1 MNLILTLTILAA
13 SVVATPLLTRL
24 LGRNAGWPLAGAY
37 LAASVTLWPA
47 AAEALTGNPPVWS
60 LPWVPA
66 LGIEFSLRADGL
78 GIIFAYIALLIG
90 AVVFSYSTRYLDKG
104 RQLGFYLVM
113 TMFTTS
119 MLGLVLAGDLVVLF
133 IAWELTSLASFL
145 LIASAGQSGEAP
157 SMRTLLLTF
166 IGGIFLLIAVALTWQ
181 ATGTTVLSEVFAHPV
196 WASDPEFTA
205 GIAVLVA
212 LAAFTKSAQFP
223 FHVWLPDAM
232 AAITPV
238 SAYLH
243 AAAVVKAGIFLLL
256 RFSPVFSATPAWNAL
271 LLAAGLFTTCIGAW
285 FALQQ
290 TDLKKLMA
298 YSTVSQLGLI
308 VATIGI
314 GTGAALTAAVI
325 HTIAH
330 SLFKSGLFM
339 LVGVIDH
346 STNTKDLRRLPPKLY
361 RQLPVTF
368 AFTALGCASMAGIP
382 PMMGFISKEAI
393 FASLLD
399 APGASWTGWAAL
411 LVAALGSV
419 LTFSYCVKIVIGAFI
434 DGTEEGRAVERPG
447 WVLLGSA
454 ALPIAVSV
462 VFALVI
468 GVLDAPVGAAATA
481 SLGAAVD
488 AHLTLW
494 HGLTVEL
501 GASALVIGLGCL
513 VAWRRRPVFRTI
525 ENNPFPYTGADVIHQ
540 INRGLRRVGTYLN
553 ELVNDYS
560 PFRHVLAILGCLGVI
575 GLGGVFVLIG
585 VGLPGQTAGLDQP
598 IDLVILL
605 LISVAVISVVRSRAR
620 IAATV
625 SLSAV
630 GILAT
635 VQILSLGAPDVALTQ
650 LLVESLSIIV
660 IMLVLQRLPL
670 EFPKPSRRH
679 RGVSVLVSLLV
690 GASVAGL
697 TWALNGRRDKSQIAQ
712 YYLEN
717 TEPIAGGFNVV
728 NVILVEFRAL
738 DTMGE
743 LAVLGMAGVAIIAL
757 LSSVRHRHLDPEG
770 VEERQVPEPVLAL
783 REDPH
788 STAFRAIHVPWPNA
802 VGLQLMLRVVN
813 PVLIVISA
821 VLFFR
826 GHNEPGGGFIAAL
839 VASAAIGLTYL
850 STSKDRQLGPPR
862 LPLGLIGG
870 GVLTAVSTGL
880 AGLALVGSFL
890 EPIHGHLAGI
900 HLTTSMIFDVGVY
913 CAVVGLILVAFNVLG
928 VSKDTLERTRER
940 VDEAVEGE
948 VEGPLDTV
956 RGEKR
961 VAIRSEFIA
970 NGTAPREVGR

>member
-1 MNLILTLTILAA
+1 MNLMLTLTILAA
-13 SVVATPLLTRL
+13 SVVATPVLTRL
-24 LGRNAGWPLAGAY
+24 LGRNAGWPLAAAY
-37 LAASVTLWPA
+37 LAASAVFWPA
-47 AAEALTGNPPVWS
+47 AAQAISGQPPSWAVS
-60 LPWVPA
+60 WVPA
-66 LGIEFSLRADGL
+66 LGVDFSLRADGL
-78 GIIFAYIALLIG
+78 GVIFGYIALLIG
-90 AVVFSYSTRYLDKG
+90 AVVFCYSTRYLGQG

-145 LIASAGQSGEAP
+145 LIASAGQSGEAA
-157 SMRTLLLTF
+157 SMRTLLITF
-166 IGGIFLLIAVALTWQ
+166 IGGIFLLVAVALTWKT
-181 ATGTTVLSEVFAHPV
+181 TGTTVLSEIFAHPV
-196 WASDPEFTA
+196 WQSDPAFTA
-205 GIAVLVA
+205 TVATLVA

-256 RFSPVFSATPAWNAL
+256 RFSPLFASTPAWNAL
-271 LLAAGLFTTCIGAW
+271 LLTAGLFTTCIGAW

-308 VATIGI
+308 VAAIGI
-314 GTGAALTAAVI
+314 GTEAALIAAII
-325 HTIAH
+325 HTVAH
-330 SLFKSGLFM
+330 ALFKSGLFM

-361 RQLPVTF
+361 RALPVTF
-368 AFTALGCASMAGIP
+368 AFTAMGCASMAGIP
-382 PMMGFISKEAI
+382 PMMGFVSKEAI
-393 FASLLD
+393 FASLLG

-419 LTFSYCVKIVIGAFI
+419 LTFSYCAKIVLGAFF
-434 DGTEEGRAVERPG
+434 DGTEEGRSVERPS
-447 WVLLGSA
+447 WILLGSA

-468 GVLDAPVGAAATA
+468 GVLDQPIGAAATA
-481 SLGAAVD
+481 SSGSQ
-488 AHLTLW
+488 AHPHLSLW
-494 HGLTVEL
+494 HGLTIEL
-501 GASALVIGLGCL
+501 GASLLVITFGCL
-513 VAWRRRPVFRTI
+513 VAWRRRAVFRAI
-525 ENNPFPYTGADVIHQ
+525 EKNPFPYTGADVIHQ
-540 INRGLRRVGTYLN
+540 VNRGLRRVGTYLN

-560 PFRHVLAILGCLGVI
+560 PFRHVLAILGSLGVV
-575 GLGGVFVLIG
+575 GLSGVLVLLG
-585 VGLPGQTAGLDQP
+585 VGLPSQTASLSQP
-598 IDLVILL
+598 IDAVILL
-605 LISVAVISVVRSRAR
+605 LITVAVISVVRSRAR

-650 LLVESLSIIV
+650 LLVESLGIIV

-670 EFPKPSRRH
+670 EFPRPSRRH
-679 RGVSVLVSLLV
+679 RGGSILVSLLV
-690 GASVAGL
+690 GASVASL
-697 TWALNGRRDKSQIAQ
+697 TWALSGRRGKSEIAQ

-770 VEERQVPEPVLAL
+770 VEERQVPEPLLPL
-783 REDPH
+783 RSDPS
-788 STAFRAIHVPWPNA
+788 STAYRAIHVPWPNV
-802 VGLQLMLRVVN
+802 VGLQLMLRFVN
-813 PVLIVISA
+813 PILLVISA

-839 VASAAIGLTYL
+839 VASAAVGLTYL
-850 STSKDRQLGPPR
+850 STSRDRQLGPPR
-862 LPLGLIGG
+862 VPLGLIGG
-870 GVLTAVSTGL
+870 GVLTAVSTGV
-880 AGLALVGSFL
+880 AGLALAGSFL
-890 EPIHGHLAGI
+890 EPIHGYLAGI

-928 VSKDTLERTRER
+928 ASKDTIEGTRER

-961 VAIRSEFIA
+961 VAIRSKFIA
-970 NGTAPREVGR
+970 DGQAPREVGR